1 MFKKWFL
8 YIFLLISLTS
18 CSEYQKILKSPN
30 PELKYEKAVEYFQE
44 GEYLKARPL
53 FEEIMGL
60 YRGTDK
66 GQEIYFFYA
75 FTQFYLGYLIEAAYH
90 FRQYAN
96 TYPLSDRAE
105 EALFMSAYCNYLDSP
120 VPTLDQTATNLAL
133 EELQI
138 FVNTYP
144 ESDLVDSANVLV
156 DELNLKLETK
166 AFMNAKQYYKIR
178 NYKAAN
184 TALENML
191 RNYPGT
197 RYAEE
202 VKYLIV
208 LSYYE
213 LAVNSVKE
221 KKLERFDLGIAAYI
235 DFIDN
240 FADGD
245 FSNEAQLTYAKII
258 REREKFLKAENSY

>member
-1 MFKKWFL
+1 MLKKWLYFL
-8 YIFLLISLTS
+8 IFIIGLSS
-18 CSEYQKILKSPN
+18 CSEYQRVLKSPN
-30 PELKYEKAVEYFQE
+30 PELKYEKAIEYYE
-44 GEYLKARPL
+44 GGEYEKASPL
-53 FEEIMGL
+53 FEELIPL

-66 GQEIYFFYA
+66 GQEIFFYYA
-75 FTQFYLGYLIEAAYH
+75 YTSFYQGYLISAAYH
-90 FRQYAN
+90 FRKYSS
-96 TYPLSDRAE
+96 TYPLSERAE

-120 VPTLDQTATNLAL
+120 VPTLDQTPTKLAL

-144 ESDLVDSANVLV
+144 QSDLVDSANVLV

-166 AFMNAKQYYKIR
+166 AFLNAKQYYKIR
-178 NYKAAN
+178 KYKAAI

-191 RNYPGT
+191 TDYPGS

-202 VKYLIV
+202 TKYLIV

-213 LAVNSVKE
+213 LAINSIDE
-221 KKLERFDLGIAAYI
+221 KKLERFDEGIAAYI

-240 FADGD
+240 FADGS
-245 FSNEAQLTYAKII
+245 FSNEAQITYAKMVKK
-258 REREKFLKAENSY
+258 REEFLTGNSN